1 MSKSYDNVIPIMAEP
16 EELRRRVMAIVT
28 DSRRPED
35 PKDPDEDT
43 VFCLYR
49 ELAPENDVD
58 AMRARYES
66 GGVGYAEAKQALFE
80 VLEEQMR
87 APRARYREL
96 LADPGELERA
106 LEAGGAAAR
115 ARADATL
122 QRMRE
127 AVGL

>member
-1 MSKSYDNVIPIMAEP
+1 
-16 EELRRRVMAIVT
+16 
-28 DSRRPED
+28 
-35 PKDPDEDT
+35 

>member
-1 MSKSYDNVIPIMAEP
+1 
-16 EELRRRVMAIVT
+16 
-28 DSRRPED
+28 
-35 PKDPDEDT
+35 

-58 AMRARYES
+58 ALRARYEA

-80 VLEEQMR
+80 VLEERMR

-106 LEAGGAAAR
+106 LDAGAAVAR

-122 QRMRE
+122 EQMRT